1 MPGVVN
7 MESGGQ
13 NGALSDHHKDSA
25 VNGVNG
31 VKSVDGSKAALDKGK
46 APATATANNGNNV
59 VNGGAAGGP
68 RTDSPAEQV
77 SRMNNLPDEIIHITQ
92 GFIPISLLLTRLAQ
106 STHNMVQE
114 KIAELAKMPI
124 STAATNG
131 STNYTQSAP
140 DDTSMENLKKKG
152 ALLNFVQDMHSKWV
166 KALVITEWSR
176 KASMVSKL
184 IDLKF
189 HIDQQRLLYDAAL
202 DNIINVKRD
211 LTYARMPSP
220 DLKTAL
226 QILATGKAPWM
237 PDVSCLIYLNFMII
251 FFTHI
256 VACEASIHR
265 AASFNTRGAAE
276 GHWRFR
282 YATLFAIES

>member
-7 MESGGQ
+7 MDSGGQ

-46 APATATANNGNNV
+46 GPATATANNGSDA
-59 VNGGAAGGP
+59 VNGGAAGGL
-68 RTDSPAEQV
+68 RTDSPTEQV
-77 SRMNNLPDEIIHITQ
+77 SRMNDLPDEIVHITQ

-106 STHNMVQE
+106 STHNMIQD

-152 ALLNFVQDMHSKWV
+152 ALLNFIQDMHSKWV

-176 KASMVSKL
+176 KASKVSKL

-189 HIDQQRLLYDAAL
+189 YIDQQRQLYDAAL

-226 QILATGKAPWM
+226 QILATGKAPWL
-237 PDVSCLIYLNFMII
+237 PDVSSSPYSSLFGNF
-251 FFTHI
+251 FSHGC
-256 VACEASIHR
+256 V
-265 AASFNTRGAAE
+265 
-276 GHWRFR
+276 
-282 YATLFAIES
+282 

>member
-1 MPGVVN
+1 MPGVVK

-13 NGALSDHHKDSA
+13 NGALSDHHHKDSA

-31 VKSVDGSKAALDKGK
+31 VKSVDGSKAAPDKGK
-46 APATATANNGNNV
+46 APATATANNGNNT
-59 VNGGAAGGP
+59 VNGGAADGP
-68 RTDSPAEQV
+68 RAGSPAEQL
-77 SRMNNLPDEIIHITQ
+77 SRMNDLPDEIIHITQ

-106 STHNMVQE
+106 STHNMIQDKV
-114 KIAELAKMPI
+114 AELAKMPI
-124 STAATNG
+124 STVATNG
-131 STNYTQSAP
+131 STMYTQSAP

-152 ALLNFVQDMHSKWV
+152 VLLNFIQDMHSKWV

-237 PDVSCLIYLNFMII
+237 PDVSSLSYPNFCDI
-251 FFTHI
+251 FFLHGC
-256 VACEASIHR
+256 V
-265 AASFNTRGAAE
+265 
-276 GHWRFR
+276 
-282 YATLFAIES
+282 